1 MIKIMVVE
9 DEENLRNII
18 VRILKKNGYIVYEA
32 KDGEQALDTFYK
44 TPIDLALL
52 DIMLP
57 KKDGLEVCAEIR
69 QTSDIPIIFLT
80 ARDTEYDELEGFNL
94 GADEYITK
102 PFSNNILL
110 TRIEAILKRCTEKVK
125 DEITDDKIK
134 ISYREHAVYEDKVR
148 ITLTPKEFD
157 LLSYI
162 IQNKGITLSREQILK
177 SVWGYDYEGDER
189 TVDTHIK
196 CIRLKLKTLKDKIK
210 TIHKVGY
217 RYEN

>member
-110 TRIEAILKRCTEKVK
+110 TRIEAILKRCTQKVK